1 MTIINAKFAPG
12 QIIYHRL
19 FDYRG
24 VIIGVD
30 ACFEGETEWYE
41 QMAKSKPPKDQPWY
55 HVLVDDATH
64 QTYVA
69 EQNLELEI
77 ENHSPIQHPLINEL
91 FCGFDNGVYKSRAIT
106 H

>member
-1 MTIINAKFAPG
+1 MDIVTAKFAPG
-12 QIIYHRL
+12 QIISHRL

-30 ACFEGETEWYE
+30 SCFEGEEEWYD
-41 QMAKSKPPKDQPWY
+41 QVAKSRPPKDQPWY
-55 HVLVDDATH
+55 HVLVDKAEH

-69 EQNLELEI
+69 EQNLELDD
-77 ENHSPIQHPLINEL
+77 SPDPIQHPLIEMV
-91 FCGFDNGVYKSRAIT
+91 FSQFDHGHYVSRDPL